1 MLPKF
6 IVLISVLF
14 LFSKLSN
21 VYQVPKNAGP
31 LTLNAMYQLSTG
43 WFNLLLWKVFGAMSF
58 SQKPFHKQTF
68 SPTDIWLT
76 YILPRDIQLTD
87 LGIRHLS
94 TRHTFR
100 LTDNLTTDTWK
111 NRYLPKDIWP
121 KTFGQTHRTP
131 VIHLANRQFINI
143 HLDNIHLNNIHLNN
157 IHLNNIHLNNRHL
170 DNIHLD
176 NWHLDNSYLDNKHL
190 DIRCLANRHFV
201 NRHLANRH
209 LVNIH
214 LANTIGTT
222 DIGTTDILNNRHLDN
237 RHLNN
242 RP

>member
-76 YILPRDIQLTD
+76 YILPRDIQLTNF
-87 LGIRHLS
+87 GYRHLS

-143 HLDNIHLNNIHLNN
+143 HLEST
-157 IHLNNIHLNNRHL
+157 HL
-170 DNIHLD
+170 DNR
-176 NWHLDNSYLDNKHL
+176 HL
-190 DIRCLANRHFV
+190 DIRCLDNRHFA
-201 NRHLANRH
+201 NKHLANRH

-214 LANTIGTT
+214 LSTYIWQT
-222 DIGTTDILNNRHLDN
+222 DIWSTYIWTTDILPTDIWQTDIWSTYIWQTKLGQ
-237 RHLNN
+237 LTLG
-242 RP
+242 